1 MAIVLSLTGAAFCQS
16 LSTSGGRPSLG
27 IPLEGDAKAPPGPQS
42 EDPKAQARRDAK
54 RIDDQYQSATKR
66 SSWATTPKPLSDP
79 WQTVKSPPAA
89 DKK

>member
-42 EDPKAQARRDAK
+42 EEHERAYRSAIEKIAPKQQKSD
-54 RIDDQYQSATKR
+54 
-66 SSWATTPKPLSDP
+66 DP
-79 WQTVKSPPAA
+79 WQGVRSGSAPQSQKSAR
-89 DKK
+89 

>member
-1 MAIVLSLTGAAFCQS
+1 MRKIAVPAMIISLLMVSSAHS
-16 LSTSGGRPSLG
+16 
-27 IPLEGDAKAPPGPQS
+27 QS

-66 SSWATTPKPLSDP
+66 SSWATTPKPLGDP